1 MASAGELVL
10 TVTGLTAAQAD
21 ATSVGQVLGLYGLA
35 AVEVDAPQWLILRAG
50 ADLLTRAAT
59 QAAAS
64 PRLAGVE
71 DISIANPSPRDLLA
85 LAADLR
91 ARADALE
98 GGAFGFVFG
107 AAEFAPYGAA
117 GGPEATTGGLL

>member
-1 MASAGELVL
+1 MTAGEQVRAL
-10 TVTGLTAAQAD
+10 TGLTVD
-21 ATSVGQVLGLYGLA
+21 VISDDGLTSVLALYGLA
-35 AVEVDAPQWLILRAG
+35 PDTESAATWLLLRAG
-50 ADLLTRAAT
+50 ADLLTRVAT

-71 DISIANPSPRDLLA
+71 DISIANPLPRDLLA

-98 GGAFGFVFG
+98 EGASGFVFG
-107 AAEFAPYGAA
+107 TAEFAPYGAA
-117 GGPEATTGGLL
+117 GGPKATTGGLL